1 MKGNTLENSW
11 IHLKGI
17 LSESLAKEI
26 VVVGNGASKFLGM
39 KELFKGDTL
48 GVFINNV
55 PEGVDNSRV
64 LFTVATK
71 LAFAKDLSLRLG
83 SSHSIFVPNSLNLGN
98 EYIQLPDSN
107 IDYLEGISDPDPSLS
122 TFVFRND
129 FVLLTILDVL
139 NFLSSQTRE
148 GNLSVQLVG
157 FDFEIDPE
165 SNALMSPMN
174 SLYLTS
180 LLERQKSIFKTL
192 QGNKSYYPHLV
203 LNTGIAKESVTHSIL
218 PNRQI
223 PDFTE
228 KDLSDAIAKNNAL
241 LANVISDAS
250 EGKVQIVAE
259 LTNNHL
265 GDTTRLIE
273 MVKMAQVQGASLI
286 KIQLRDPYVLYTQDE
301 LAKPYS
307 SPFGKTLEDYRL
319 GVELTVDQVRF
330 LTIVCA
336 QIEIPW
342 FTSVLDQP
350 SLEKVSEFSPVMVKA
365 PSTISDHKNFLTSIS
380 ESTIE
385 WIFISTGGTN
395 IDFVEWVAKTFATKK
410 LVVMQCTSS
419 YPTSPEDCNVNT
431 LHEYKRVLSGQS
443 ALLGYSSH
451 DAGSFASQLAI
462 AAGAVF
468 LEKHVKMG
476 SIDWIHFD
484 GVALD
489 LLDESFSAYVKDL
502 RDASLVLGSHQK
514 TVLPSEHHKYKPNSR
529 NN

>member
-1 MKGNTLENSW
+1 MENSW
-11 IHLKGI
+11 IRLKGI

-26 VVVGNGASKFLGM
+26 VVVGNGASKVLGM
-39 KELFKGDTL
+39 EALFKDDTL

-55 PEGVDNSRV
+55 PERVDNSRV
-64 LFTVATK
+64 LFAVATK
-71 LAFAKDLSLRLG
+71 LAFAEDLSSRLG
-83 SSHSIFVPNSLNLGN
+83 PDHSIFVPSSLNLENG
-98 EYIQLPDSN
+98 YIQLPDSN
-107 IDYLEGISDPDPSLS
+107 IDYLEGTLDPDPSLS
-122 TFVFRND
+122 KFVFRND

-148 GNLSVQLVG
+148 RNLSVHLVG
-157 FDFEIDPE
+157 FDFEIGPE
-165 SNALMSPMN
+165 SNAQMSPMN

-192 QGNKSYYPHLV
+192 QSEKSYYPHLRLNIGIVKKV
-203 LNTGIAKESVTHSIL
+203 LAHSRL
-218 PNRQI
+218 PNRQT

-228 KDLSDAIAKNNAL
+228 KDLIDAIAKNNAL
-241 LANVISDAS
+241 LTNVISNAG
-250 EGKVQIVAE
+250 EGEVQIVAE

-273 MVKMAQVQGASLI
+273 MVKMAQAQGASLI
-286 KIQLRDPYVLYTQDE
+286 KIQLRDPYVLYTKDE
-301 LAKPYS
+301 LGKPYN

-319 GVELTVDQVRF
+319 GVELTVDQVRY
-330 LTIVCA
+330 LTIVCS
-336 QIEIPW
+336 QIGIPW
-342 FTSVLDQP
+342 FTSILDQP
-350 SLEKVSEFSPVMVKA
+350 SLEKVLEFSPVMVKA

-395 IDFVEWVAKTFATKK
+395 IDFVQWVARTFATKK

-431 LHEYKRVLSGQS
+431 LHEYKRVLSGQN

-489 LLDESFSAYVKDL
+489 LLDESFATYVNDL
-502 RDASLVLGSHQK
+502 RDATLVLGSHQK

>member
-1 MKGNTLENSW
+1 M
-11 IHLKGI
+11 
-17 LSESLAKEI
+17 
-26 VVVGNGASKFLGM
+26 VVGNGASKFFGM
-39 KELFKGDTL
+39 EALLKDDTL
-48 GVFINNV
+48 GVFINNI
-55 PEGVDNSRV
+55 PEEFDTSRV
-64 LFTVATK
+64 LFAAATK
-71 LAFAKDLSLRLG
+71 IAFAQDLSARLG
-83 SSHSIFVPNSLNLGN
+83 PGHAVFVPSSLNLGDG
-98 EYIQLPDSN
+98 YIHLPDSN
-107 IDYLEGISDPDPSLS
+107 IDYLEGLSDPDPSLS

-139 NFLSSQTRE
+139 NFLSGQSQV
-148 GNLSVQLVG
+148 GNLSVHLVG

-180 LLERQKSIFKTL
+180 LLERQKSIFKAL
-192 QGNKSYYPHLV
+192 QSEKSYYPHLT
-203 LNTGIAKESVTHSIL
+203 LNIGIAEESLVPSSV
-218 PNRQI
+218 PNHQV
-223 PDFTE
+223 PDFSE
-228 KDLSDAIAKNNAL
+228 KDLMEAIAKNNSL
-241 LANVISDAS
+241 LANVISRAN

-265 GDTTRLIE
+265 GDTTRLID
-273 MVKMAQVQGASLI
+273 MVKMAQEQGASLI
-286 KIQLRDPYVLYTQDE
+286 KIQLRDPYVLYTQEE
-301 LAKPYS
+301 LAKPYN
-307 SPFGKTLEDYRL
+307 SPFGSTLEDYRL
-319 GVELTVDQVRF
+319 GVELTIEQVRY
-330 LTIVCA
+330 LTIVCS
-336 QIEIPW
+336 QIGIPW

-350 SLEKVSEFSPVMVKA
+350 SLEKVLEFSPVMVKA
-365 PSTISDHKNFLTSIS
+365 PSTISGHKNFLTSIS

-395 IDFVEWVAKTFATKK
+395 MEFVEWVAKTFATKK

-431 LHEYKRVLSGQS
+431 LHEFKRVLSGQG

-489 LLDESFSAYVKDL
+489 LLDKSFSAYVNDL
-502 RDASLVLGSHQK
+502 RDATLVLGSHQK